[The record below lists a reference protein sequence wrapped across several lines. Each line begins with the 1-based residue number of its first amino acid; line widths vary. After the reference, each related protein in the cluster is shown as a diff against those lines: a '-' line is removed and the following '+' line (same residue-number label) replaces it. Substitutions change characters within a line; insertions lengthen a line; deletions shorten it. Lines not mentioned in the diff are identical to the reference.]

1 MRKATVNARRK
12 AKPIKACKHK
22 RVLCSEPNFPQVP
35 GLIASHVDRVR
46 IKGYRLRGHSSSIFL
61 SFL

>member
-12 AKPIKACKHK
+12 AKPIKTC
-22 RVLCSEPNFPQVP
+22 RPISCSEPNFPQVP
-35 GLIASHVDRVR
+35 GVIASHFDRVR
-46 IKGYRLRGHSSSIFL
+46 IKDYRLRGHFSSIFL